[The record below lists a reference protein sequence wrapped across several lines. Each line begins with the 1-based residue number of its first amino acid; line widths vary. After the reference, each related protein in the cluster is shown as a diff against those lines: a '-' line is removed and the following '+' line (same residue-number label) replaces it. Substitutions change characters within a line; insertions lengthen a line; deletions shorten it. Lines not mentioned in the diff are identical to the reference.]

1 MVVNDKI
8 WIRWYNILGNNV
20 NHSKFNAYF
29 GVLML
34 SLIYGGITHHF
45 IGSNL
50 PYCGRINDSGT
61 IHHEYVIAMAGT
73 STAKIGLIKGKDS
86 ACGNILGPISSF
98 SLSENVEFLAG
109 GYNTN
114 FKEFEKL
121 GIRPP
126 SISGFTPVLGLDFR
140 IPIYQ
145 DDDIKFSIDN
155 LVSLGIIT
163 HALRVDF

>member
-1 MVVNDKI
+1 
-8 WIRWYNILGNNV
+8 
-20 NHSKFNAYF
+20 
-29 GVLML
+29 ML

-50 PYCGRINDSGT
+50 TYCNNINNYGS
-61 IHHEYVIAMAGT
+61 IHNEYIIAMAGT
-73 STAKIGLIKGKDS
+73 KSAKLGLIKGKDS
-86 ACGNILGPISSF
+86 ACGNIIGPISSF
-98 SLSENVEFLAG
+98 SILDDVEFLVG

-114 FKEFEKL
+114 YKDFKKL

-126 SISGFTPVLGLDFR
+126 SIIGLTPILGLDFR
-140 IPIYQ
+140 IPLYE
-145 DDDIKFSIDN
+145 DKGIKFSIDN